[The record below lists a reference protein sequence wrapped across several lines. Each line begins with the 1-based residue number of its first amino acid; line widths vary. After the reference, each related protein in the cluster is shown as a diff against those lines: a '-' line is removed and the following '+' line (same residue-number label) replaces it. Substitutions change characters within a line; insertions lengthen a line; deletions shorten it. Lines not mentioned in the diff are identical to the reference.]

1 MRMAVKVYST
11 PVCPWC
17 IKAKELLKQKGV
29 KFEEFDVSSNEKA
42 RNEMLEKTGQLGVPV
57 LDINGTVIVGFDQ
70 KTIEKALK
78 P

>member
-1 MRMAVKVYST
+1 MAVKVYST